1 MKQCVKYFAILFSVF
16 FVSIIGYIYNEQCDK
31 TVTLIYWEEIKNVF
45 VSKPWFSY
53 MKKRFAEYGYSLKV
67 SDNIENSDIVI
78 WGCPCELNFSDINKN
93 TLLVGWLQESP
104 ISLQQPPIETFAD
117 RFDRMY
123 TWRKDLVDNDKYFY
137 IPILNRVGEINDKL
151 WDKSKKVLVTQVASY
166 YNDPNL
172 GIYNERLIATKWF
185 LYNAPDDFK
194 LYGKNWGALKFEM
207 PEEYLDVFDN
217 MYGGIIKDK
226 YKATS
231 QSKFVL
237 AYENTIHNDYVS
249 EKIYDVLQSGSVPV
263 YYGAPNITDYVPKE
277 CFIDRRDFV
286 GYKDLYTFLKNMTDE
301 TYESYRKCA
310 YDFIQTQRK
319 QHEKVIDILVDG
331 IFNDL
336 IKNKQPLGDRH

>member
-1 MKQCVKYFAILFSVF
+1 MLY
-16 FVSIIGYIYNEQCDK
+16 
-31 TVTLIYWEEIKNVF
+31 
-45 VSKPWFSY
+45 
-53 MKKRFAEYGYSLKV
+53 
-67 SDNIENSDIVI
+67 
-78 WGCPCELNFSDINKN
+78 
-93 TLLVGWLQESP
+93 
-104 ISLQQPPIETFAD
+104 
-117 RFDRMY
+117 
-123 TWRKDLVDNDKYFY
+123 
-137 IPILNRVGEINDKL
+137 
-151 WDKSKKVLVTQVASY
+151 
-166 YNDPNL
+166 L

-237 AYENTIHNDYVS
+237 AYENAIHNDYVT

-277 CFIDRRDFV
+277 CFIDRMDFAD
-286 GYKDLYTFLKNMTDE
+286 YKELYTFLKNMTDE
-301 TYESYRKCA
+301 AYESYRKCA

-336 IKNKQPLGDRH
+336 LKKKKPLDDKH